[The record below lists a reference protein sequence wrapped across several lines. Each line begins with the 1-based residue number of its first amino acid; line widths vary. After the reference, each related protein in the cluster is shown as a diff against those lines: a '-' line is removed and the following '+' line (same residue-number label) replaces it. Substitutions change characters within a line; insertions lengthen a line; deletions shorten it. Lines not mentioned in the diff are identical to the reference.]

1 LNAEP
6 AVHPALFDR
15 EGQTLA
21 EAAADA
27 SPLAMLERLV
37 RESAS
42 LEGADLTRLLRDWPG
57 AQTLDGAVLDGADL
71 RGCQGSGLSL
81 RGASL
86 RGAILRNAVLR
97 AVDLTGADLS
107 GAILDGAGLPG
118 AVLKRALLGPLP
130 QERGEPS
137 RHILRPEAD
146 EFVPFHRCLIRT
158 ADLSRADLRGAT
170 ILYAEMSSAELSQA
184 DLRGA
189 RIERTTLQGAD
200 LEGARFDGAL
210 VFRCLLSSP
219 NLHEVHA
226 EGAVFRSNIYME
238 LPALP
243 QILLAGW
250 RFPIQLAQYLREEAR
265 QRKRLPR
272 AIRTDLDR
280 MLGMRLFVLLSI
292 PAVVT
297 LAWRSIETAPGVS
310 TVLAFGAVSVFAARR
325 YVTMALQ
332 AVIITILGRLND
344 ADGALRAGRPGAA
357 LAVLF
362 LPGAASHRIMPKA
375 PEEDE
380 EPPAPRS

>member
-1 LNAEP
+1 MDPEP
-6 AVHPALFDR
+6 ADGTTLFDR
-15 EGQTLA
+15 EGRVLSA
-21 EAAADA
+21 SAGDAAPRA
-27 SPLAMLERLV
+27 LLERLIRAGV
-37 RESAS
+37 L
-42 LEGADLTRLLRDWPG
+42 LEGADLTRLLHDWPG
-57 AQTLDGAVLDGADL
+57 AQTLDGAALDGADL
-71 RGCQGSGLSL
+71 RGCQASGISM

-97 AVDLTGADLS
+97 AVDLTQADLS

-130 QERGEPS
+130 QERGEPV
-137 RHILRPEAD
+137 RHVLRPEAD

-158 ADLSRADLRGAT
+158 ADLSRADLRGAS
-170 ILYAEMSSAELSQA
+170 ILYADLSSVELTQA

-189 RIERTTLQGAD
+189 RIERTILQGAD
-200 LEGARFDGAL
+200 LGGARFDGAL

-219 NLHEVHA
+219 NLHEVSA

-250 RFPIQLAQYLREEAR
+250 RFPMQMIRYLREEAR
-265 QRKRLPR
+265 QRRLVPR

-280 MLGMRLFVLLSI
+280 MLGMRVFVLLSI
-292 PAVVT
+292 PLAVTV
-297 LAWRSIETAPGVS
+297 AWQSIETAPGVS

-332 AVIITILGRLND
+332 AVIVTIFGRLND

-362 LPGAASHRIMPKA
+362 LPGAASHRIMPHVPA
-375 PEEDE
+375 EDE
-380 EPPAPRS
+380 EEPPKA

>member
-1 LNAEP
+1 MEAESGNTT
-6 AVHPALFDR
+6 LFDR
-15 EGQTLA
+15 EGRVLA
-21 EAAADA
+21 SGASDA
-27 SPLAMLERLV
+27 SPRALLERLV
-37 RESAS
+37 DEGIT

-57 AQTLDGAVLDGADL
+57 AYTLAGAVLNGADL
-71 RGCQGSGLSL
+71 RGCQGSGICL
-81 RGASL
+81 RNASL

-97 AVDLTGADLS
+97 AVDFTQADLS

-130 QERGEPS
+130 QAAGAAA

-158 ADLSRADLRGAT
+158 ADLSRADLRGAS
-170 ILYAEMSSAELSQA
+170 ILYAELSSAELSGA

-189 RIERTTLQGAD
+189 RIERTTFQGAD
-200 LEGARFDGAL
+200 LEGARFDAAL

-219 NLHEVHA
+219 NLHEVTA

-250 RFPIQLAQYLREEAR
+250 RFPMQLFRYLREEAR
-265 QRKRLPR
+265 QRKMLPR

-292 PAVVT
+292 PLAVT

-332 AVIITILGRLND
+332 AVIVTILGRLND

-362 LPGAASHRIMPKA
+362 LPGMASHRIMPHL
-375 PEEDE
+375 PEDDE
-380 EPPAPRS
+380 EPPTA

>member
-1 LNAEP
+1 
-6 AVHPALFDR
+6 
-15 EGQTLA
+15 
-21 EAAADA
+21 
-27 SPLAMLERLV
+27 M
-37 RESAS
+37 
-42 LEGADLTRLLRDWPG
+42 LRDWPG
-57 AQTLDGAVLDGADL
+57 GHSLDGAALDGADL

-86 RGAILRNAVLR
+86 RGTILRNAVLR
-97 AVDLTGADLS
+97 AVDLTQADLS

-118 AVLKRALLGPLP
+118 AVLRRALLGPMP
-130 QERGEPS
+130 QERGAPA

-158 ADLSRADLRGAT
+158 ADLSRADLRGAS
-170 ILYAEMSSAELSQA
+170 ILYAELSSAELSQA

-189 RIERTTLQGAD
+189 RIERSTFQGAD
-200 LEGARFDGAL
+200 LGGARFDGAL

-219 NLHEVHA
+219 NLHEVTA
-226 EGAVFRSNIYME
+226 AGAVFRSNVYME

-250 RFPIQLAQYLREEAR
+250 RFPLQLFRYLREEAQ
-265 QRKRLPR
+265 QRKLLPR
-272 AIRTDLDR
+272 EIRTDLDR

-292 PAVVT
+292 PLAVT

-332 AVIITILGRLND
+332 AVIVTILGRLND

-362 LPGAASHRIMPKA
+362 LPGMASHRIMPRE
-375 PEEDE
+375 PEDE
-380 EPPAPRS
+380 EPPPPPSA